1 MKSKRQEKIVELIM
15 SNTIETQDELIDRLA
30 AQGFN
35 VTQATVSR
43 DIRDLKISKVPTGNG
58 AYKYVLTK
66 HEDISFNLRLNA
78 TLTASIKRIESA
90 NNLVVFHTLPGLAS
104 AIAAGVD
111 SMDIPSYLGCVAGDD
126 TILLIFKDNETAFE
140 FGEEFKS
147 YAGLN

>member
-15 SNTIETQDELIDRLA
+15 NNSIETQDELIDRLA
-30 AQGFN
+30 AQGFS

>member
-1 MKSKRQEKIVELIM
+1 MKSKRQEKIVELIVN
-15 SNTIETQDELIDRLA
+15 NTIETQDELIERLA
-30 AQGFN
+30 AQGFS

-58 AYKYVLTK
+58 TYKYVLTK

-126 TILLIFKDNETAFE
+126 TILLIFKDNATAFE